1 MSNNVRVLSMRGIS
15 KHEQK
20 SKDELTLDLKQEQL
34 LNATYSYISCRVSS
48 VIILL
53 NTQLPFSFFHLNIK
67 RDDFQIL
74 PF

>member
-34 LNATYSYISCRVSS
+34 LNATYS
-48 VIILL
+48 
-53 NTQLPFSFFHLNIK
+53 
-67 RDDFQIL
+67 
-74 PF
+74 